1 MKKIFFCLGLGL
13 LAGMSACKTGKK
25 AAACDPN
32 VACTMMYVSVGAQVV
47 NSAGQP
53 VVFDEVYTQRENT
66 TEKIQLQHNSES
78 GSYIVLDDSYQKKL
92 ANQTANFHFIGMKNG
107 QKVMDEVYR
116 IGADCCHIKKES
128 GKETITLP

>member
-1 MKKIFFCLGLGL
+1 MKHILFCLGLGL
-13 LAGMSACKTGKK
+13 LACTTACNTSKK

-32 VACTMMYVSVGAQVV
+32 TACTMMFAAVGTQVV
-47 NSAGQP
+47 NAAGQP
-53 VVFDEVYTQRENT
+53 VVFDEVYTQREGS
-66 TEKIQLQHNSES
+66 TEKIQLQHNAGS

-116 IGADCCHIKKES
+116 ISADCCHIKKES
-128 GKETITLP
+128 GKETITL